1 MIKRYDFKRYIL
13 LLLAFSLIFTALGTA
28 AQAQSYPAK
37 PINLLMPWP
46 AGGLT
51 DLVTRALCEPA
62 SKTLGQPILVIN
74 KPGGGTSIALVQ
86 LMQSPADGYTLG
98 YITGSG
104 IMMPH
109 LQNLPYDVN
118 RDFSPLIR
126 FIEFSTLGVVVK
138 ADAPWKTMKDLIE
151 YARANPGKV
160 KYTSPAVGNPN
171 HIAMESLAKEVGV
184 KWVHVPSKSGAEI
197 ITALLGGHLD
207 FAATSP
213 EWKPHVLAGKMRL
226 LATLGQKRSGTFLDT
241 PTLIDL
247 GYKTYA
253 PSFGGLIGP
262 KGLPQPIADKLHK
275 VFKESMNDAN
285 FQKTCLQFDVDPSY
299 NSPEGLAKD
308 IRDLSA
314 LYGKFVQEYGLK
326 KE

>member
-1 MIKRYDFKRYIL
+1 MIRKNAIRIVVCFL
-13 LLLAFSLIFTALGTA
+13 FLAIVLSFSGNTVH
-28 AQAQSYPAK
+28 AQSYPAK
-37 PINLLMPWP
+37 PISLLIPWP
-46 AGGLT
+46 AGGAT
-51 DLVTRALCEPA
+51 DLMARALCEPA
-62 SKTLGQPILVIN
+62 SKALGQPILVVN
-74 KPGGGTSIALVQ
+74 KPGGATSIALVQ
-86 LMQSPADGYTLG
+86 IMQSPSDGYTLG

-109 LQNLPYDVN
+109 LQNLPYEVN
-118 RDFSPLIR
+118 RDFAPIMR
-126 FIEFSTLGVVVK
+126 FIEFSTLGIIVK
-138 ADAPWKTMKDLIE
+138 ADSPWKTLKDLIE
-151 YARANPGKV
+151 YARANPGKL

-171 HIAMESLAKEVGV
+171 HIAMESLAKEAGI

-226 LATLGQKRSGTFLDT
+226 LATLGQKRSGTFLET

-262 KGLPQPIADKLHK
+262 KGLPQPLVDKLHK
-275 VFKESMNDAN
+275 TFKEAMNDPN
-285 FQKTCLQFDVDPSY
+285 FQKTCKQFDVDPSY

>member
-1 MIKRYDFKRYIL
+1 MIKKNTLRTVAVFLFIFI
-13 LLLAFSLIFTALGTA
+13 AFLFAGNTL
-28 AQAQSYPAK
+28 QAQSYPSK
-37 PINLLMPWP
+37 PITLFIPWP
-46 AGGLT
+46 AGGAT
-51 DLVTRALCEPA
+51 DLMARALCEPT
-62 SKTLGQPILVIN
+62 SKALGQPILVVN
-74 KPGGGTSIALVQ
+74 KPGGATSIALVQ
-86 LMQSPADGYTLG
+86 VMQSPPDGHILG

-118 RDFSPLIR
+118 RDFAPIMR
-126 FIEFSTLGVVVK
+126 FIEFSTLGIIVR
-138 ADAPWKTMKDLIE
+138 ADSQWKTLKDLIE
-151 YARANPGKV
+151 YARANPGKL

-171 HIAMESLAKEVGV
+171 HIAMESLAKEAGI

-213 EWKPHVLAGKMRL
+213 EWKPHVLAGKLRL
-226 LATLGQKRSGTFLDT
+226 LATLGEKRSGTFLDT

-262 KGLPQPIADKLHK
+262 KGLPQPIVDKLHK
-275 VFKESMNDAN
+275 TFKEAMNDPN
-285 FQKTCLQFDVDPSY
+285 FQKTCKQFDVDPSY

>member
-1 MIKRYDFKRYIL
+1 MIRKN
-13 LLLAFSLIFTALGTA
+13 AFRTVAVFLFFSIAFLFAGNAL
-28 AQAQSYPAK
+28 QAQSYPSK
-37 PINLLMPWP
+37 PITLLIPWP
-46 AGGLT
+46 AGGAT
-51 DLVTRALCEPA
+51 DLMARALCEPT
-62 SKTLGQPILVIN
+62 SKALGQPILVVN
-74 KPGGGTSIALVQ
+74 KPGGATSIALVQ
-86 LMQSPADGYTLG
+86 VMQSPPDGYILG

-118 RDFSPLIR
+118 RDFAPIMR
-126 FIEFSTLGVVVK
+126 FIEFSTLGIIVR
-138 ADAPWKTMKDLIE
+138 ADSQWKTLKDLIE
-151 YARANPGKV
+151 YARANPGKL

-171 HIAMESLAKEVGV
+171 HIGMESLAKEAGI

-213 EWKPHVLAGKMRL
+213 EWKPHVLAGKLRL
-226 LATLGQKRSGTFLDT
+226 LATLGEKRSGTFLDT

-262 KGLPQPIADKLHK
+262 KGLPQPIVDKLHK
-275 VFKESMNDAN
+275 TFKEAMNDPN
-285 FQKTCLQFDVDPSY
+285 FQKTCKQFDVDPSY

>member
-1 MIKRYDFKRYIL
+1 MCNKSTLKLMIFL
-13 LLLAFSLIFTALGTA
+13 FLSFSLAFWALGTS
-28 AQAQSYPAK
+28 AQAQTYPAK
-37 PINLLMPWP
+37 PISLLIPWP
-46 AGGLT
+46 GGGAT
-51 DLVTRALCEPA
+51 DLMARALCEPA
-62 SKTLGQPILVIN
+62 SKALGQPILVIN

-86 LMQSPADGYTLG
+86 LLQSPPDGYTLG
-98 YITGSG
+98 YITGTG

-118 RDFSPLIR
+118 RDFVPIIR
-126 FIEFSTLGVVVK
+126 FIEFSTLGIVVK
-138 ADAPWKTMKDLIE
+138 ADAPWKTLKDLIE
-151 YARANPGKV
+151 HARANPGKV

-171 HIAMESLAKEVGV
+171 HIAMESLAKEAGI

-197 ITALLGGHLD
+197 ITSLLGGHLD

-253 PSFGGLIGP
+253 PSFGALIGP

-285 FQKTCLQFDVDPSY
+285 FQKTCTQFDVDPSY

-308 IRDLSA
+308 IRELSA

>member
-1 MIKRYDFKRYIL
+1 MFNRTSLKVNIFFL
-13 LLLAFSLIFTALGTA
+13 LSLLGLFLAFGSAAL
-28 AQAQSYPAK
+28 AQTYPAK
-37 PINLLMPWP
+37 PISLLMPWP

-62 SKTLGQPILVIN
+62 SKTLGQPILVLN
-74 KPGGGTSIALVQ
+74 KPGGATSIALVQ
-86 LMQSPADGYTLG
+86 LMQSPSDGYTLG

-118 RDFSPLIR
+118 RDFASIIR

-262 KGLPQPIADKLHK
+262 KGLPQPIGDKLHK
-275 VFKESMNDAN
+275 TFKEAMNDPN

>member
-1 MIKRYDFKRYIL
+1 LIKKNTLRIVVVFLFLSIVFL
-13 LLLAFSLIFTALGTA
+13 FAGNTV
-28 AQAQSYPAK
+28 QAQSYPAK
-37 PINLLMPWP
+37 PISLLIPWP
-46 AGGLT
+46 AGGAT
-51 DLVTRALCEPA
+51 DLMARALCEPA
-62 SKTLGQPILVIN
+62 SKALGQPILVVN
-74 KPGGGTSIALVQ
+74 KPGGATSIALVQ
-86 LMQSPADGYTLG
+86 IMQSPSDGYTLG

-109 LQNLPYDVN
+109 LQNLPYEVN
-118 RDFSPLIR
+118 RDFAPIMR
-126 FIEFSTLGVVVK
+126 FIEFSTLGIIVK
-138 ADAPWKTMKDLIE
+138 ADSPWKTLKDLIE
-151 YARANPGKV
+151 YARANPGKL

-171 HIAMESLAKEVGV
+171 HIAMESLAKEAGI

-226 LATLGQKRSGTFLDT
+226 LATLGQKRSGTFLET

-253 PSFGGLIGP
+253 PSFGGLVGP
-262 KGLPQPIADKLHK
+262 KSLPQPIVDKLHK
-275 VFKESMNDAN
+275 TFKEAMNDPN
-285 FQKTCLQFDVDPSY
+285 FQKTCKQFDVDPSY

>member
-1 MIKRYDFKRYIL
+1 MVTKMALGKRTSFIFSLLLIL
-13 LLLAFSLIFTALGTA
+13 LVVGNA
-28 AQAQSYPAK
+28 AQAQTYPAK
-37 PINLLMPWP
+37 PISLLIPWP
-46 AGGLT
+46 AGGAT
-51 DLVTRALCEPA
+51 DLMARALCEPA
-62 SKTLGQPILVIN
+62 SKTLGQPILVVN
-74 KPGGGTSIALVQ
+74 KPGGATSIALVQ
-86 LMQSPADGYTLG
+86 VMQSPPDGYTLG

-118 RDFSPLIR
+118 RDFAPIIR
-126 FIEFSTLGVVVK
+126 FIEFSTLGVIVK

-151 YARANPGKV
+151 YARANPGKL

-171 HIAMESLAKEVGV
+171 HIAMESLAKEAGV

-262 KGLPQPIADKLHK
+262 KGLPQPIVDKLHK